1 MIVMQNVGWCQI
13 VLAPSHHQLPLHHP
27 KIPLGILNPIIAK
40 DVQLDLS
47 NITPCLRID
56 MIVLVVNAV

>member
-1 MIVMQNVGWCQI
+1 MDYDCYAKCGVVSKI

-47 NITPCLRID
+47 NITPCLH
-56 MIVLVVNAV
+56 